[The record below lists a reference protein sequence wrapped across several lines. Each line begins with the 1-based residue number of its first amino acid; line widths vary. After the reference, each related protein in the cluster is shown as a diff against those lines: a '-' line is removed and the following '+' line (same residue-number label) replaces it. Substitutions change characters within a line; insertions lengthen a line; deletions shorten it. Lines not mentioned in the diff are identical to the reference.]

1 MKTKNDNMV
10 PTGDEYANLVNLL
23 AVHSEAA
30 NRMAVLDA
38 ELQGDWMATVDQHR
52 KEYTALQSKV
62 SESEAAIELM
72 VARHPEWFQSL
83 RSLKTPYG
91 DVSLRSST
99 KLEVPN
105 EELTL
110 ALLGRRDDSELFT
123 RTRTFLN
130 LEALESLDDAE
141 LKALKISRITSDKCT
156 VKPMKVDLGKAVK
169 MAEKGGVL

>member
-1 MKTKNDNMV
+1 MKAKTNSV
-10 PTGDEYANLVNLL
+10 PTGDEFTNLVNLL

-52 KEYTALQSKV
+52 REYATLQSKV
-62 SESEAAIELM
+62 SESQAAIEVM
-72 VARHPEWFQSL
+72 AARHPEWFESV
-83 RSLKTPYG
+83 RTVKTPYG

-110 ALLGRRDDSELFT
+110 ALIGRRDDSELFT

-130 LEALESLDDAE
+130 IEALESLEDHE
-141 LKALKISRITSDKCT
+141 LKTLKISRVTTDKCT

-169 MAEKGGVL
+169 LAEKGAES